1 MMIMINPHRIVHHG
15 LKAAFVGAALLISGC
30 SLTAPDYFTGKD
42 FQFNEDSIFY
52 TPVDNVGYRDKFP
65 IGVRRV
71 TAAVELPGKSGQ
83 ERLTPSEIR
92 QISDLVSDF
101 LEEKQSLLVVAV
113 PGGGA
118 GDARVLGRAK
128 QIGDLIK
135 RRGVAPSRMMLRV
148 AGEDTSA
155 NGPIVISYDTLEVT
169 VPDCGIWDK
178 ESSHDETNTSSL
190 NFGCS
195 LQRNFGLMLDDPR
208 DLLEPRR
215 TTATHDATRSS
226 VVLEKYRAGEV
237 TGAERADVET
247 AISIET
253 EE

>member
-1 MMIMINPHRIVHHG
+1 MNNAHRIVLHG
-15 LKAAFVGAALLISGC
+15 LKAAFVGGALLIAGC
-30 SLTAPDYFTGKD
+30 TSPDY
-42 FQFNEDSIFY
+42 QFNEDSLFH
-52 TPVDNVGYRDKFP
+52 TPVDNLGYRDKFP

-92 QISDLVSDF
+92 QISDMVSAF
-101 LEEKQSLLVVAV
+101 MEEKQSQLVVAI
-113 PGGGA
+113 PGGSA
-118 GDARVLGRAK
+118 GDTRVLGRAK

-135 RRGVAPSRMMLRV
+135 RRGVAASRMLLRV
-148 AGEDTSA
+148 ASEDTSA

-195 LQRNFGLMLDDPR
+195 LQRNFGLMLDNPQ

-237 TGAERADVET
+237 TGAERSDVESAT
-247 AISIET
+247 SIEAQ
-253 EE
+253 E